1 MLRRVVNHV
10 LQEEHQLKEALR
22 AKIAQLGQRLL
33 AVNLVL
39 KEHIVVIA
47 IQQLNV
53 WSVQLVSTTLKQI
66 KPAAY
71 RVFLESTKTKQD
83 SQNASSALVERTVV

>member
-10 LQEEHQLKEALR
+10 LQEEHQLKEVLR

-33 AVNLVL
+33 AVNLVS
-39 KEHIVVIA
+39 KEHIVVTA

-53 WSVQLVSTTLKQI
+53 WSVQLVSTIL
-66 KPAAY
+66 
-71 RVFLESTKTKQD
+71 
-83 SQNASSALVERTVV
+83 N